1 MKRYDPSRD
10 EHFRKLARER
20 TVVGDLFNF
29 DAAVVPIKTRGQY
42 YGSISRAVA
51 QQGVSFPDLAL
62 GCAEL
67 VVTASGRTF
76 IFVALWSD
84 DNIYTPALIYNCTA
98 ACLKQASLHRL
109 PKIAL
114 PLLGGNQ
121 RHRFI
126 GAMEQAVDDA
136 MDETDE
142 EGEHMP
148 EVVFVTDVEL
158 P

>member
-1 MKRYDPSRD
+1 MRRYDPSRA
-10 EHFRKLARER
+10 EHVRELARER
-20 TVVGDLFNF
+20 TVVGDLFTF
-29 DAAVVPIKTRGQY
+29 DAPVVPIETRGQY

-62 GCAEL
+62 GCAER
-67 VVTASGRTF
+67 VVTASGRTL

-84 DNIYTPALIYNCTA
+84 DNTYTPALIYNCTA
-98 ACLKQASLHRL
+98 ACQKQASLHRV

-121 RHRFI
+121 RHRFT

-142 EGEHMP
+142 KNEHMP
-148 EVVFVTDVEL
+148 DVVFVTDVEL

>member
-1 MKRYDPSRD
+1 MRRYDPSRD
-10 EHFRKLARER
+10 EHFRKLAHER
-20 TVVGDLFNF
+20 IVVGDLFTYE
-29 DAAVVPIKTRGQY
+29 VPVIPIKTHGQW

-67 VVTASGRTF
+67 VVTPTGRTL
-76 IFVALWSD
+76 IFVALW
-84 DNIYTPALIYNCTA
+84 NEENTYTPAHIYNCTA
-98 ACLKQASLHRL
+98 ACLKQASVHRVPRL
-109 PKIAL
+109 AL

-142 EGEHMP
+142 KNEYMP
-148 EVVFVTDVEL
+148 EVVFVTDVPL
-158 P
+158 

>member
-1 MKRYDPSRD
+1 MRRYDPSRD
-10 EHFRKLARER
+10 EHLRRLARER
-20 TVVGDLFNF
+20 TVVGDLLTF
-29 DAAVVPIKTRGQY
+29 DAAVVPIKTRGRW

-51 QQGVSFPDLAL
+51 NQGVSFPDLAL

-67 VVTASGRTF
+67 VVMASGRTL

-84 DNIYTPALIYNCTA
+84 DSTYSPTLIYNCTA
-98 ACLKQASLHRL
+98 ACLKQASLHRV

-121 RHRFI
+121 RHRFT

-136 MDETDE
+136 MDEADE
-142 EGEHMP
+142 KNEHMP